1 MNLVALL
8 HERAALHPER
18 VALIEAG
25 TSRSVS
31 YGELADRVGRGAA
44 TLHGIG
50 LREGNT
56 ILIFQPVSVA
66 LYEIVLAALHAGLR
80 VMLADPSAG
89 EVFLG
94 KCCERLT
101 PDALFGPAKAHL
113 LRVVVPRMRRIRV
126 GIHSS
131 GWWPGSKRWRVTN
144 PPAPLAMVTERHPAL
159 ITFTSGST
167 GVPKA
172 AVRTHGFL
180 LAQHRVLAEA
190 LDFKDGEVDLTT
202 LPVFVLAN
210 LASGL
215 TSILAPPGTEFANSI
230 LKFHPTRCAASPAFF
245 ESLLSRGL
253 PPFTKI
259 FLGGAPVF
267 PDLLAR
273 LRAFLPAARVEA
285 VYGSTEAEPITHAS
299 AAGMD
304 SEINATIS
312 LGGGLFAGTTVP
324 GIDLRILRDQWGS
337 PLGPLGEHGLADLTV
352 STGQAGEIVVAG
364 EHVLTGYLDGVGDA
378 ETKIHVGSRV
388 WHRTGDAGWIDSTG
402 RLWLLGRCGEK
413 LPPFPAPAGL
423 PADALNY
430 PFAIECAIR
439 SGNPELRTAAIGWR
453 DRRVLIVAGPAD
465 AAMGLAIRNMAAERF
480 GIEEVVFV
488 EELPLDHRHRAKID
502 YPALREMLAARESM
516 Y

>member
-18 VALIEAG
+18 AALIEAG
-25 TSRSVS
+25 TSRSVT
-31 YGELADRVGRGAA
+31 YGGLADRVSRGAA
-44 TLHGIG
+44 TLQRLG
-50 LREGNT
+50 LIEGNT
-56 ILIFQPVSVA
+56 ILIFQPVSIV
-66 LYEIVLAALHAGLR
+66 LYEIVLAALHAGMR

-89 EVFLG
+89 EAFLG
-94 KCCERLT
+94 ACCQRLA
-101 PDALFGPAKAHL
+101 PDALFGPPKAHL
-113 LRVVVPRMRRIRV
+113 LRCMVRRMWKIPV
-126 GIHSS
+126 GIRSS
-131 GWWPGSKRWRVTN
+131 GWWPGSKRWRATD
-144 PPAPLAMVTERHPAL
+144 PPAPVATVTEQHPAL

-215 TSILAPPGTEFANSI
+215 TSILAPPGTELSNSFS
-230 LKFHPTRCAASPAFF
+230 KFHPTRCAASPAFF
-245 ESLLSRGL
+245 ESLINREL

-267 PDLLAR
+267 PDLLAH
-273 LRAFLPAARVEA
+273 LRAFLPAARIEA
-285 VYGSTEAEPITHAS
+285 VYGSTEAEPIAHAS
-299 AAGMD
+299 AVEMD
-304 SEINATIS
+304 PEIESIIN

-324 GIDLRILRDQWGS
+324 GIELRILRDQWGT
-337 PLGPLGEHGLADLTV
+337 PLGPLDEHGLADLTV

-378 ETKIHVGSRV
+378 ETKIHVGARV
-388 WHRTGDAGWIDSTG
+388 WHRTGDAGWIDSKG
-402 RLWLLGRCGEK
+402 RLWLLGRTGEK

-423 PADALNY
+423 PAEALNY
-430 PFAIECAIR
+430 PFAIECGIR
-439 SGNPELRTAAIGWR
+439 SGNPELRTAAIGWS

-502 YPALREMLAARESM
+502 YPALREMLDARESI